1 MSLFFFN
8 LCVTYI
14 NNFYIHITSFEIKKE
29 YFKIIC
35 IYSFGVVVAFV
46 TNNYFH
52 QGVQNAT
59 TSARE
64 GVDDS
69 QKFLKS
75 TSFQVNHLLVTNYDD
90 LSGNLNVMLDG
101 QFVVFDLLNII

>member
-1 MSLFFFN
+1 ML
-8 LCVTYI
+8 
-14 NNFYIHITSFEIKKE
+14 
-29 YFKIIC
+29 

-46 TNNYFH
+46 TNNYLH

-69 QKFLKS
+69 QKFLKT

-90 LSGNLNVMLDG
+90 LSGNLNKMLDG
-101 QFVVFDLLNII
+101 QLFIYFLLF